1 VLATTTSTPASG
13 RWLPC
18 ATTVP
23 ATAPSCARSSDG
35 TVKSQSRA
43 AAGAAHAQIFELS
56 NRVAIMC

>member
-1 VLATTTSTPASG
+1 
-13 RWLPC
+13 
-18 ATTVP
+18 VP
-23 ATAPSCARSSDG
+23 SLLRAQDGAVAG